1 LPEEFIHEVGSVS
14 YYEFRV
20 RTRILIAE
28 FDETFADLKRKFEN
42 IIKIIEFLQLD
53 QSIKQLARSLLSVG
67 DFLNYVSV
75 LRIIF
80 PKNSCHKLN

>member
-75 LRIIF
+75 RQIIF
-80 PKNSCHKLN
+80 PKKSCLKLN

>member
-1 LPEEFIHEVGSVS
+1 MPEEFIHEVGSVS

-75 LRIIF
+75 RQIIF
-80 PKNSCHKLN
+80 PKNSWHKLN

>member
-1 LPEEFIHEVGSVS
+1 MPEEFIHEVGSVS

-75 LRIIF
+75 RQIIF
-80 PKNSCHKLN
+80 PKKSCLKLN

>member
-75 LRIIF
+75 FRIIF
-80 PKNSCHKLN
+80 SKNSCHKLN

>member
-75 LRIIF
+75 RRMIF

>member
-75 LRIIF
+75 RRIIF
-80 PKNSCHKLN
+80 PKNSYNKLN